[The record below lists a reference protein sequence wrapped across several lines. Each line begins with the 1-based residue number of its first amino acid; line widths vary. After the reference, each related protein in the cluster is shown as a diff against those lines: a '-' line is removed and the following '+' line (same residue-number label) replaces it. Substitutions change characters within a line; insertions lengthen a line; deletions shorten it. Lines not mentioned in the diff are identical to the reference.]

1 MKKQSLAEKMA
12 EKAFRAPQFQ
22 QSWNVHLQAFGPI
35 LEPAFDSFQMKTHIC
50 AALNLISS
58 GKIQQGIKKLQ
69 SVQDKCETDADRA
82 AWLFFMGVACEMAGQ
97 TDQMYVFY
105 SYAGEYGHRFF
116 MPYVKC
122 GKYALNCGDYIA
134 AEQDYRAAIACFDG
148 KGLSGRDKLILG
160 SAYTNL
166 ATCLTM
172 TRRFEEAEAALAT
185 SRSLCPQADGRPA
198 AEAIL
203 YAVQGRT
210 AECEEALAKLTPQ
223 ARKVIEETVNPILS
237 GSNPRFTV
245 RPAAEERIADF
256 WAWFA
261 GHAEELAEIL
271 EGENK
276 QAAVESM
283 GSHLAELFDFLE
295 DTPHLGI
302 GCEDGRFTVEL
313 MDNFHASLEAGCEA
327 LLAARPAGHENWAF
341 TVIHSI

>member
-12 EKAFRAPQFQ
+12 EKAFRDPRFQ
-22 QSWNVHLQAFGPI
+22 QAWNVHLQAFGPI
-35 LEPAFDSFQMKTHIC
+35 LEPAFDSFLMKTHIC
-50 AALNLISS
+50 AALNLISA

-69 SVQDKCETDADRA
+69 SVQDKCLSDADRA

-105 SYAGEYGHRFF
+105 TYAGEYGHRFF

-148 KGLSGRDKLILG
+148 KGLSDRDKLVLG

-172 TRRFEEAEAALAT
+172 THRLEEAEAALAT

-210 AECEEALAKLTPQ
+210 AECEAALAKLAPE
-223 ARKVIEETVNPILS
+223 ARETIEKIVGPILS
-237 GSNPRFTV
+237 GTEPRFTV
-245 RPAAEERIADF
+245 RPVEEEKITGF
-256 WAWFA
+256 WTWFA
-261 GHAEELAEIL
+261 DHAEELAEIL

-276 QAAVESM
+276 QAAVEAIAV
-283 GSHLAELFDFLE
+283 HLAELFDFPE
-295 DTPHLGI
+295 CHPQVGI
-302 GCEDGRFTVEL
+302 GFEDGTFTVEL
-313 MDNFHASLEAGCEA
+313 MDNYHATLEAGYEK
-327 LLAARPAGHENWAF
+327 LLAARPAGQENWAF
-341 TVIHSI
+341 TVIR